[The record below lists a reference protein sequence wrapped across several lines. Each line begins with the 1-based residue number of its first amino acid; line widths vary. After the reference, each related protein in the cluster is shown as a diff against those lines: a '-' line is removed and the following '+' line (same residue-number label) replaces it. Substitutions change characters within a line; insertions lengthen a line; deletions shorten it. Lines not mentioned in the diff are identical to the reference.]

1 MAQRYAVVDLETT
14 GNQIQYDEI
23 IQIGITFVEGF
34 KVVDTYH
41 TYVKTDL
48 EIPSFIQAL
57 TNITEQDLFEAPYFE
72 EVSKSL
78 YAQLKDCVF
87 VAHNVLFD
95 LNFLKSHF
103 EKHQIEFEPKLA
115 IDTMELFKIAFPQ
128 EESYQLSELSQSL
141 EVDLNQA
148 HSADEDA
155 KATALLF
162 IKAIKKIE
170 SLPID
175 TIKQLYYL
183 SKSLKYN
190 LSDVLFEIVRTSQ
203 GKEESLHNIKKYQN
217 IYYLK
222 QKPIKKSSS
231 KDTISIDE
239 AYERILEKFGF
250 DYRKEQYQL
259 VQQLFDSLLHNE
271 NALIEAPLGSGKSM
285 SFVLASLLYYL
296 ETGEHIL
303 VSTHTKLLQNQL
315 LEQEFNKVL
324 DVLNLDLKA
333 MIIKSKDHYISLGL
347 ILNILQDDTD
357 NYEATILKM
366 QLLVWILETETGDIE
381 QLHLKGGQKVF
392 FEQKRTT
399 YVPFKND
406 IHYYQFVKESANH
419 VEIGITNHAHL
430 LQHSTED
437 TVYQLFKHI
446 IVDEAHRI
454 QDYALNQVT
463 DVLSYQHIK
472 YHLGLLG
479 KNEQEKLFKRLDK
492 LENRRVIE
500 QYPIEPIDIY
510 QLKRDIDILHE
521 QNENLFD
528 NLMDQ
533 INEKHHNQ
541 QQYDNQIHY
550 FYDLEIDEIS
560 EIFKK
565 QISTIN
571 QILSRF
577 KSYTH
582 AHIKA
587 FRKELIYIYHQYTKI
602 YNMIKTG
609 QVPFV
614 SIKKLSQ
621 KSTLSLFVKKEE
633 VKDLLNEVFIEQ
645 FNSNIFISG
654 TLTVN
659 ESFNSFKS
667 MFPDDIA
674 FKSYFLNDIYDLKN
688 QASCFVP
695 ENMPQYQYQDQDE
708 YIETIVHYLSAFVTE
723 TNQKCLVLFTNYSM
737 LYQAYRYM
745 EELEMFSDYVILMQQ
760 QHSHVYKLVQ
770 QFNQFDKTILLGTLS
785 FFEGFDYQ
793 SAGIKCVMMTKLPF
807 IHQDDPRYHLMKD
820 EFENPFKD
828 FVLPDAVT
836 KFRQGIGRLIR
847 NKHDQGLL
855 VCFDRRI
862 LDSTYS
868 KFFINALGEI
878 PVIEGDIDKFTDKL
892 RKYSNR

>member
-23 IQIGITFVEGF
+23 IQIGITFIEDQQI
-34 KVVDTYH
+34 VDTYH

-57 TNITEQDLFEAPYFE
+57 TNINELDLQDAPYFDE
-72 EVSKSL
+72 ISKSL
-78 YAQLKDCVF
+78 FVMLKDCVF

-95 LNFLKSHF
+95 LNFLKAHF
-103 EKHQIEFEPKLA
+103 EKYQIEFEPKLI
-115 IDTMELFKIAFPQ
+115 IDTMELFKIAFPT

-141 EVDLNQA
+141 KVDLNQA

-162 IKAIKKIE
+162 IKAIQKIKD
-170 SLPID
+170 LPID
-175 TIKQLYYL
+175 TVKQLYYL
-183 SKSLKYN
+183 SKSLKYD
-190 LSDVLFEIVRTSQ
+190 LKDILFEIVRTSQ
-203 GKEESLHNIKKYQN
+203 NTVKNSSKIKKYQN
-217 IYYLK
+217 INYLK
-222 QKPIKKSSS
+222 QTPIRKSKNSEII
-231 KDTISIDE
+231 TIDE
-239 AYERILEKFGF
+239 AYDRILKTFNF

-259 VQQLFDSLLHNE
+259 VQQLFDSLMHNE

-324 DVLNLDLKA
+324 NALDLDLKA
-333 MIIKSKDHYISLGL
+333 MIIKSKDHYISLGS

-381 QLHLKGGQKVF
+381 ELHLKGGQKVF
-392 FEQKRTT
+392 FDQKRTT

-406 IHYYQFVKESANH
+406 IHYYQFIKESAQS

-463 DVLSYQHIK
+463 DNLSYQHIK

-479 KNEQEKLFKRLDK
+479 KNEQEKLFRRLDK
-492 LENRRVIE
+492 LENRRIIE
-500 QYPIEPIDIY
+500 QYPIDPIDIY
-510 QLKRDIDILHE
+510 QLKKDIELLHE

-528 NLMDQ
+528 ELMDQ
-533 INEKHHNQ
+533 INQKHKSQNDDEQ
-541 QQYDNQIHY
+541 QIHY
-550 FYDLEIDEIS
+550 IYDIDVTKLS
-560 EIFKK
+560 EIFKL
-565 QISTIN
+565 QIGTIN

-577 KSYTH
+577 KSFTH
-582 AHIKA
+582 AHVKA
-587 FRKELIYIYHQYTKI
+587 FKKELIYIYHQYTKI
-602 YNMIKTG
+602 YNVIKSG
-609 QVPFV
+609 QVPYV
-614 SIKKLSQ
+614 SIKKLTQ

-633 VKDLLNEVFIEQ
+633 VKDLLNQVFIEQ

-659 ESFNSFKS
+659 ESFTSFKS
-667 MFPDDIA
+667 MFPKNIE
-674 FKSYFLNDIYDLKN
+674 FNTYYLNDIYDLKN
-688 QASCFVP
+688 QAACFVP
-695 ENMPQYQYQDQDE
+695 KNMPSYQFHNQDD
-708 YIETIVHYLSAFVTE
+708 YIETIVHYLSTFVSE

-745 EELEMFSDYVILMQQ
+745 EELEIFDDYVLLMQQ
-760 QHSHVYKLVQ
+760 QHSHVYKIVQ

-793 SAGIKCVMMTKLPF
+793 SSGIKCVMMTKLPF
-807 IHQDDPRYHLMKD
+807 IHQDDPRYHLMED

-847 NKHDQGLL
+847 NKNDQGLL

-862 LDSTYS
+862 LDSNYS

-878 PVIEGDIDKFTDKL
+878 PVIEGDINNFQDKL
-892 RKYSNR
+892 RKYPNR

>member
-14 GNQIQYDEI
+14 GNQIQYDKI
-23 IQIGITFVEGF
+23 IQIGITFIEDQQI
-34 KVVDTYH
+34 VDTYH

-57 TNITEQDLFEAPYFE
+57 TNINELDLQDAPYFDE
-72 EVSKSL
+72 ISKSL
-78 YAQLKDCVF
+78 FVMLKDCVF

-95 LNFLKSHF
+95 LNFLKAHF
-103 EKHQIEFEPKLA
+103 EKYQIEFEPKLI
-115 IDTMELFKIAFPQ
+115 IDTMELFKIAFPT

-141 EVDLNQA
+141 KVDLNQA

-162 IKAIKKIE
+162 IKAIQKIKD
-170 SLPID
+170 LPID
-175 TIKQLYYL
+175 TVKQLYYL
-183 SKSLKYN
+183 SKSLKYD
-190 LSDVLFEIVRTSQ
+190 LKDILFEIVRISQ
-203 GKEESLHNIKKYQN
+203 NTVSNSSKIKKYQN
-217 IYYLK
+217 INYLK
-222 QKPIKKSSS
+222 QTPIRKSKNSEII
-231 KDTISIDE
+231 TIDE
-239 AYERILEKFGF
+239 AYDRILKTFNF

-259 VQQLFDSLLHNE
+259 VQQLFDSLMHNE

-324 DVLNLDLKA
+324 NALDLDLKA

-381 QLHLKGGQKVF
+381 ELHLKGGQKVF
-392 FEQKRTT
+392 FDQKRTT

-406 IHYYQFVKESANH
+406 IHYYQFIKESAQS

-463 DVLSYQHIK
+463 DNLSYQHIK

-479 KNEQEKLFKRLDK
+479 KNEQEKLFRRLDK
-492 LENRRVIE
+492 LENRRIIE
-500 QYPIEPIDIY
+500 QYPIDPIDIY
-510 QLKRDIDILHE
+510 QLKKDIELLHE

-528 NLMDQ
+528 ELMDQ
-533 INEKHHNQ
+533 INQKHKSQNDDEQ
-541 QQYDNQIHY
+541 QIHY
-550 FYDLEIDEIS
+550 IYDIDVTKLS
-560 EIFKK
+560 EIFKL
-565 QISTIN
+565 QIGTIN

-577 KSYTH
+577 KSFTH
-582 AHIKA
+582 AHVKA
-587 FRKELIYIYHQYTKI
+587 FKKELIYIYHQYTKI
-602 YNMIKTG
+602 YNVIKSG
-609 QVPFV
+609 QVPYV
-614 SIKKLSQ
+614 SIKKLTQ

-633 VKDLLNEVFIEQ
+633 VKDLLNQVFIEQ

-659 ESFNSFKS
+659 ESFTSFKS
-667 MFPDDIA
+667 MFPKNIE
-674 FKSYFLNDIYDLKN
+674 FNTYYLNDIYDLKN
-688 QASCFVP
+688 QAACFVP
-695 ENMPQYQYQDQDE
+695 KNMPSYQFHNQDD
-708 YIETIVHYLSAFVTE
+708 YIETIVHYLSTFVSE

-745 EELEMFSDYVILMQQ
+745 EELQIFDDYVLLMQQ
-760 QHSHVYKLVQ
+760 QHSHVYKIVQ

-793 SAGIKCVMMTKLPF
+793 SSGIKCVMMTKLPF

-847 NKHDQGLL
+847 NKNDQGLL

-862 LDSTYS
+862 LDSNYS

-878 PVIEGDIDKFTDKL
+878 PVIEGDINNFQDKL
-892 RKYSNR
+892 RKYPNR

>member
-23 IQIGITFVEGF
+23 IQIGITFIEDQQI
-34 KVVDTYH
+34 VDTYH

-57 TNITEQDLFEAPYFE
+57 TNINELDLQDAPYFDE
-72 EVSKSL
+72 ISKSL
-78 YAQLKDCVF
+78 FVMLKDCVF

-95 LNFLKSHF
+95 LNFLKAHF
-103 EKHQIEFEPKLA
+103 EKYQIEFEPKLI
-115 IDTMELFKIAFPQ
+115 IDTMELFKIAFPT

-141 EVDLNQA
+141 KVDLNQA

-162 IKAIKKIE
+162 IKAIQKIKD
-170 SLPID
+170 LPID
-175 TIKQLYYL
+175 TVKQLYYL
-183 SKSLKYN
+183 SKSLKYD
-190 LSDVLFEIVRTSQ
+190 LKDILFEIVRTSQ
-203 GKEESLHNIKKYQN
+203 NTVKNSSKIKKYQN
-217 IYYLK
+217 INYLK
-222 QKPIKKSSS
+222 QTTIRKSKNSEII
-231 KDTISIDE
+231 TIDE
-239 AYERILEKFGF
+239 AYDRILKTFNF

-259 VQQLFDSLLHNE
+259 VQQLFDSLMHNE

-324 DVLNLDLKA
+324 NALDLDLKA

-381 QLHLKGGQKVF
+381 ELHLKGGQKVF
-392 FEQKRTT
+392 FDQKRTT

-406 IHYYQFVKESANH
+406 IHYYQFIKESAQS

-463 DVLSYQHIK
+463 DNLSYQHIK

-479 KNEQEKLFKRLDK
+479 KNEQEKLFRRLDK
-492 LENRRVIE
+492 LENRRIIE
-500 QYPIEPIDIY
+500 QYPIDPIDIY
-510 QLKRDIDILHE
+510 QLKKDIELLHE

-528 NLMDQ
+528 ELMDQ
-533 INEKHHNQ
+533 INQKHKSQNDDEQ
-541 QQYDNQIHY
+541 QIHY
-550 FYDLEIDEIS
+550 IYDIDVTKLS
-560 EIFKK
+560 EIFKL
-565 QISTIN
+565 QIGTIN

-577 KSYTH
+577 KSFTH
-582 AHIKA
+582 AHVKA
-587 FRKELIYIYHQYTKI
+587 FKKELIYIYHQYTKI
-602 YNMIKTG
+602 YNVIKSG
-609 QVPFV
+609 QVPYV
-614 SIKKLSQ
+614 SIKKLTQ

-633 VKDLLNEVFIEQ
+633 VKDLLNQVFIEQ

-659 ESFNSFKS
+659 ESFTSFKS
-667 MFPDDIA
+667 MFPKNIE
-674 FKSYFLNDIYDLKN
+674 FNTYYLNDIYDLKN
-688 QASCFVP
+688 QAACFVP
-695 ENMPQYQYQDQDE
+695 KNMPSYQFHNQDD
-708 YIETIVHYLSAFVTE
+708 YIETIVHYLSTFVSE

-745 EELEMFSDYVILMQQ
+745 EELEIFDDYVLLMQQ
-760 QHSHVYKLVQ
+760 QHSHVYKIVQ

-793 SAGIKCVMMTKLPF
+793 SSGIKCVMMTKLPF

-847 NKHDQGLL
+847 NKNDQGLL

-862 LDSTYS
+862 LDSNYS

-878 PVIEGDIDKFTDKL
+878 PVIEGDINNFQDKL
-892 RKYSNR
+892 RKYPNR

>member
-23 IQIGITFVEGF
+23 IQIGITFIEDQQI
-34 KVVDTYH
+34 VDTYH
-41 TYVKTDL
+41 SYVKTDL

-57 TNITEQDLFEAPYFE
+57 TNINELDLQEAPYFDE
-72 EVSKSL
+72 ISKSL
-78 YAQLKDCVF
+78 FVMLKDCVF

-95 LNFLKSHF
+95 LNFLKAHF
-103 EKHQIEFEPKLA
+103 EKYQIEFEPKLI
-115 IDTMELFKIAFPQ
+115 IDTMELFKIAFPT

-141 EVDLNQA
+141 KVDLNQA

-162 IKAIKKIE
+162 IKAIQKIKD
-170 SLPID
+170 LPID

-183 SKSLKYN
+183 SKSLKYD
-190 LSDVLFEIVRTSQ
+190 LKDILFEIVRTSQ
-203 GKEESLHNIKKYQN
+203 NKVTNSSKIKKYQN
-217 IYYLK
+217 INYLK
-222 QKPIKKSSS
+222 QTPIRKSKNSEII
-231 KDTISIDE
+231 TIDE
-239 AYERILEKFGF
+239 AYDRILKTFNF

-259 VQQLFDSLLHNE
+259 VQQLFDSLMHNE

-324 DVLNLDLKA
+324 DALNLDLKA

-381 QLHLKGGQKVF
+381 ELHLKGGQKVF
-392 FEQKRTT
+392 FDQKRTT

-406 IHYYQFVKESANH
+406 IHYYQFIKESAQS

-463 DVLSYQHIK
+463 DNLSYQHIK
-472 YHLGLLG
+472 YHLGLFG
-479 KNEQEKLFKRLDK
+479 RNEQEKLIRKLDK
-492 LENRRVIE
+492 LENRRIIE
-500 QYPIEPIDIY
+500 QYPIDPIDIY
-510 QLKRDIDILHE
+510 QLKKDIELLHE

-528 NLMDQ
+528 ELMDQ
-533 INEKHHNQ
+533 ISQNHKSQNDDEQ
-541 QQYDNQIHY
+541 QIHY
-550 FYDLEIDEIS
+550 IYDIDVTKLT
-560 EIFKK
+560 EIFKL
-565 QISTIN
+565 QIGTIN

-577 KSYTH
+577 KSFTH
-582 AHIKA
+582 AHVKA
-587 FRKELIYIYHQYTKI
+587 FKKELIYIYHQYTKI
-602 YNMIKTG
+602 YNVIKSG
-609 QVPFV
+609 QVPYV
-614 SIKKLSQ
+614 SIKKLDQ

-633 VKDLLNEVFIEQ
+633 VKDLLNQVFIEQ

-659 ESFNSFKS
+659 ESFTSFKS
-667 MFPDDIA
+667 MFPKNIE
-674 FKSYFLNDIYDLKN
+674 FNTYYLNDIYDLKN
-688 QASCFVP
+688 QAACFVP
-695 ENMPQYQYQDQDE
+695 KNMPNYQFHNQDE
-708 YIETIVHYLSAFVTE
+708 YIETIVHYLSTFVSE
-723 TNQKCLVLFTNYSM
+723 TNQKCLVLFTNYTM
-737 LYQAYRYM
+737 LYKAYRYM
-745 EELEMFSDYVILMQQ
+745 EELEIFDDYVLLMQQ
-760 QHSHVYKLVQ
+760 QHSNVYKIVQ

-793 SAGIKCVMMTKLPF
+793 SSGIKCVMMTKLPF

-820 EFENPFKD
+820 EFDNPFKD

-847 NKHDQGLL
+847 NKNDQGLL

-862 LDSTYS
+862 LDSNYS

-878 PVIEGDIDKFTDKL
+878 PVIEGDINNFQDKL
-892 RKYSNR
+892 RKYPNR

>member
-23 IQIGITFVEGF
+23 IQIGITFIEDQQI
-34 KVVDTYH
+34 VDTYH

-57 TNITEQDLFEAPYFE
+57 TNINELDLQDAPYFDE
-72 EVSKSL
+72 ISKSL
-78 YAQLKDCVF
+78 FVMLKDCVF

-95 LNFLKSHF
+95 LNFLKAHF
-103 EKHQIEFEPKLA
+103 EKYQIEFEPKL
-115 IDTMELFKIAFPQ
+115 IVDTMELFKIAFPT

-141 EVDLNQA
+141 KVDLNQA

-162 IKAIKKIE
+162 IKAILKIKD
-170 SLPID
+170 LPID
-175 TIKQLYYL
+175 TVKQLYYL
-183 SKSLKYN
+183 SKSLKYD
-190 LSDVLFEIVRTSQ
+190 LKDILFEIVRTSQ
-203 GKEESLHNIKKYQN
+203 NTVTNSSKIKKYQN
-217 IYYLK
+217 INYLK
-222 QKPIKKSSS
+222 QTPIRKSKNSEII
-231 KDTISIDE
+231 TIDE
-239 AYERILEKFGF
+239 AYDRILKTFNF

-259 VQQLFDSLLHNE
+259 VQQLFDSLMHNE

-324 DVLNLDLKA
+324 NALDLDLKA

-381 QLHLKGGQKVF
+381 ELHLKGGQKVF
-392 FEQKRTT
+392 FDQKRTT

-406 IHYYQFVKESANH
+406 IHYYQFIKESAQS

-463 DVLSYQHIK
+463 DNLSYQHIK

-479 KNEQEKLFKRLDK
+479 KNEQEKLFRRLDK
-492 LENRRVIE
+492 LENRRIIE
-500 QYPIEPIDIY
+500 QYPIDPIDIY
-510 QLKRDIDILHE
+510 QLKKDIELLHE

-528 NLMDQ
+528 ELMDQ
-533 INEKHHNQ
+533 INQKHKSQNDDEQ
-541 QQYDNQIHY
+541 QIHY
-550 FYDLEIDEIS
+550 IYDIDVTKLS
-560 EIFKK
+560 EIFKL
-565 QISTIN
+565 QIGTIN

-577 KSYTH
+577 KSFTH
-582 AHIKA
+582 AHVKA
-587 FRKELIYIYHQYTKI
+587 FKKELIYIYHQYTKI
-602 YNMIKTG
+602 YNVIKSG
-609 QVPFV
+609 QVPYV
-614 SIKKLSQ
+614 SIKKIAQ

-633 VKDLLNEVFIEQ
+633 VKDLLNQVFIEQ

-659 ESFNSFKS
+659 ESFTSFKS
-667 MFPDDIA
+667 MFPKNIE
-674 FKSYFLNDIYDLKN
+674 FNTYYLNDIYDLKN
-688 QASCFVP
+688 QAACFVP
-695 ENMPQYQYQDQDE
+695 KNMPSYQFHNQDE
-708 YIETIVHYLSAFVTE
+708 YIETIVHYLSTFVSE
-723 TNQKCLVLFTNYSM
+723 TDQKCLVLFTNYSM

-745 EELEMFSDYVILMQQ
+745 EELEIFDDYVLLMQQ
-760 QHSHVYKLVQ
+760 QHSHVYKIVQ

-793 SAGIKCVMMTKLPF
+793 SSGIKCVMMTKLPF

-847 NKHDQGLL
+847 NKNDQGLL

-862 LDSTYS
+862 LDSNYS

-878 PVIEGDIDKFTDKL
+878 PVIEGDINNFQDKL
-892 RKYSNR
+892 RKYPNR

>member
-1 MAQRYAVVDLETT
+1 
-14 GNQIQYDEI
+14 
-23 IQIGITFVEGF
+23 
-34 KVVDTYH
+34 
-41 TYVKTDL
+41 
-48 EIPSFIQAL
+48 
-57 TNITEQDLFEAPYFE
+57 
-72 EVSKSL
+72 
-78 YAQLKDCVF
+78 
-87 VAHNVLFD
+87 
-95 LNFLKSHF
+95 
-103 EKHQIEFEPKLA
+103 
-115 IDTMELFKIAFPQ
+115 
-128 EESYQLSELSQSL
+128 
-141 EVDLNQA
+141 
-148 HSADEDA
+148 
-155 KATALLF
+155 
-162 IKAIKKIE
+162 
-170 SLPID
+170 
-175 TIKQLYYL
+175 
-183 SKSLKYN
+183 
-190 LSDVLFEIVRTSQ
+190 
-203 GKEESLHNIKKYQN
+203 
-217 IYYLK
+217 
-222 QKPIKKSSS
+222 
-231 KDTISIDE
+231 
-239 AYERILEKFGF
+239 
-250 DYRKEQYQL
+250 
-259 VQQLFDSLLHNE
+259 
-271 NALIEAPLGSGKSM
+271 
-285 SFVLASLLYYL
+285 
-296 ETGEHIL
+296 
-303 VSTHTKLLQNQL
+303 
-315 LEQEFNKVL
+315 
-324 DVLNLDLKA
+324 
-333 MIIKSKDHYISLGL
+333 
-347 ILNILQDDTD
+347 
-357 NYEATILKM
+357 
-366 QLLVWILETETGDIE
+366 
-381 QLHLKGGQKVF
+381 
-392 FEQKRTT
+392 
-399 YVPFKND
+399 
-406 IHYYQFVKESANH
+406 
-419 VEIGITNHAHL
+419 
-430 LQHSTED
+430 
-437 TVYQLFKHI
+437 
-446 IVDEAHRI
+446 
-454 QDYALNQVT
+454 
-463 DVLSYQHIK
+463 
-472 YHLGLLG
+472 
-479 KNEQEKLFKRLDK
+479 
-492 LENRRVIE
+492 
-500 QYPIEPIDIY
+500 PIEPIDIY
-510 QLKRDIDILHE
+510 QLKRDIDLLHE

-528 NLMDQ
+528 NLIEQ

-602 YNMIKTG
+602 YNMIKAG

-820 EFENPFKD
+820 EFENHFKD

-836 KFRQGIGRLIR
+836 KFRQSIGRLIR
-847 NKHDQGLL
+847 NKHDQRLL

-892 RKYSNR
+892 RKYSNT

>member
-23 IQIGITFVEGF
+23 IQIGITFIEDQQI
-34 KVVDTYH
+34 VDTYH

-57 TNITEQDLFEAPYFE
+57 TNINELDLQDAPYFDE
-72 EVSKSL
+72 ISKSL
-78 YAQLKDCVF
+78 FVMLKDCVF

-95 LNFLKSHF
+95 LNFLKAHF
-103 EKHQIEFEPKLA
+103 EKYQIEFEPKLI
-115 IDTMELFKIAFPQ
+115 IDTMELFKIAFPT

-141 EVDLNQA
+141 KVDLNQA

-162 IKAIKKIE
+162 IKAIQKIKD
-170 SLPID
+170 LPID
-175 TIKQLYYL
+175 TVKQLYYL
-183 SKSLKYN
+183 SKSLKYD
-190 LSDVLFEIVRTSQ
+190 LKDILFEIVRISQ
-203 GKEESLHNIKKYQN
+203 NTVSNSSKIKKYQN
-217 IYYLK
+217 INYLK
-222 QKPIKKSSS
+222 QTPIRKSKNSEII
-231 KDTISIDE
+231 TIDE
-239 AYERILEKFGF
+239 AYDRILKTFNF

-259 VQQLFDSLLHNE
+259 VQQLFDSLMHNE

-324 DVLNLDLKA
+324 NALDLDLKA

-381 QLHLKGGQKVF
+381 ELHLKGGQKVF
-392 FEQKRTT
+392 FDQKRTT

-406 IHYYQFVKESANH
+406 IHYYQFIKESAQS

-463 DVLSYQHIK
+463 DNLSYQHIK

-479 KNEQEKLFKRLDK
+479 KNEQEKLFRRLDK
-492 LENRRVIE
+492 LENRRIIE
-500 QYPIEPIDIY
+500 QYPIDPIDIY
-510 QLKRDIDILHE
+510 QLKKDIELLHE

-528 NLMDQ
+528 ELMDQ
-533 INEKHHNQ
+533 INQKHKSQNDDEQ
-541 QQYDNQIHY
+541 QIHY
-550 FYDLEIDEIS
+550 IYDIDVTKLS
-560 EIFKK
+560 EIFKL
-565 QISTIN
+565 QIGTIN

-577 KSYTH
+577 KSFTH
-582 AHIKA
+582 AHVKA
-587 FRKELIYIYHQYTKI
+587 FKKELIYIYHQYTKI
-602 YNMIKTG
+602 YNVIKSG
-609 QVPFV
+609 QVPYV
-614 SIKKLSQ
+614 SIKKLTQ

-633 VKDLLNEVFIEQ
+633 VKDLLNQVFIEQ

-659 ESFNSFKS
+659 ESFTSFKS
-667 MFPDDIA
+667 MFPKNIE
-674 FKSYFLNDIYDLKN
+674 FNTYYLNDIYDLKN
-688 QASCFVP
+688 QAACFVP
-695 ENMPQYQYQDQDE
+695 KNMPSYQFHNQDD
-708 YIETIVHYLSAFVTE
+708 YIETIVHYLSTFVSE

-745 EELEMFSDYVILMQQ
+745 EELEIFDDYVLLMQQ
-760 QHSHVYKLVQ
+760 QHSHVYKIVQ

-793 SAGIKCVMMTKLPF
+793 SSGIKCVMMTKLPF

-847 NKHDQGLL
+847 NKNDQGLL

-862 LDSTYS
+862 LDSNYS

-878 PVIEGDIDKFTDKL
+878 PVIEGDINNFQDKL
-892 RKYSNR
+892 RKYPNR

>member
-23 IQIGITFVEGF
+23 IQIGITFIEDQQI
-34 KVVDTYH
+34 VDTYH

-57 TNITEQDLFEAPYFE
+57 TNINELDLQDAPYFDE
-72 EVSKSL
+72 ISKSL
-78 YAQLKDCVF
+78 FVMLKDCVF

-95 LNFLKSHF
+95 LNFLKAHF
-103 EKHQIEFEPKLA
+103 EKYQIEFEPKLI
-115 IDTMELFKIAFPQ
+115 IDTMELFKIAFPT

-141 EVDLNQA
+141 KVDLNQA

-162 IKAIKKIE
+162 IKAIQKIKD
-170 SLPID
+170 LPID
-175 TIKQLYYL
+175 TVKQLYYL
-183 SKSLKYN
+183 SKSLKYD
-190 LSDVLFEIVRTSQ
+190 LKDILFEIVRTSQ
-203 GKEESLHNIKKYQN
+203 NTVKNSSKIKKYQN
-217 IYYLK
+217 INYLK
-222 QKPIKKSSS
+222 QTPIRKSKNSEII
-231 KDTISIDE
+231 TIDE
-239 AYERILEKFGF
+239 AYDRILKTFNF

-259 VQQLFDSLLHNE
+259 VQQLFDSLMHNE

-324 DVLNLDLKA
+324 NALDLDLKA

-381 QLHLKGGQKVF
+381 EIHLKGGQKVF
-392 FEQKRTT
+392 FDQKRTT

-406 IHYYQFVKESANH
+406 IHYYQFIKESAQS

-463 DVLSYQHIK
+463 DNLSYQHIK

-479 KNEQEKLFKRLDK
+479 KNEQEKLFRRLDK
-492 LENRRVIE
+492 LENRRIIE
-500 QYPIEPIDIY
+500 QYPIDPIDIY
-510 QLKRDIDILHE
+510 QLKKDIELLHE

-528 NLMDQ
+528 ELMDQ
-533 INEKHHNQ
+533 INQKHKSQNDDEQ
-541 QQYDNQIHY
+541 QIHY
-550 FYDLEIDEIS
+550 IYDIDVTKLS
-560 EIFKK
+560 EIFKL
-565 QISTIN
+565 QIGTIN

-577 KSYTH
+577 KSSTH
-582 AHIKA
+582 AHVKA
-587 FRKELIYIYHQYTKI
+587 FKKELIYIYHQYTKI
-602 YNMIKTG
+602 YNVIKSG
-609 QVPFV
+609 QVPYV
-614 SIKKLSQ
+614 SIKKLTQ

-633 VKDLLNEVFIEQ
+633 VKDLLNQVFIEQ

-659 ESFNSFKS
+659 ESFTSFKS
-667 MFPDDIA
+667 MFPKNIE
-674 FKSYFLNDIYDLKN
+674 FNTYYLNDIYDLKN
-688 QASCFVP
+688 QAACFVP
-695 ENMPQYQYQDQDE
+695 KNMPSYQFHNQDD
-708 YIETIVHYLSAFVTE
+708 YIETIVHYLSTFVSE

-745 EELEMFSDYVILMQQ
+745 EELEIFDDYVLLMQQ
-760 QHSHVYKLVQ
+760 QHSHVYKIVQ

-793 SAGIKCVMMTKLPF
+793 SSGIKCVMMIKLPF

-847 NKHDQGLL
+847 NKNDQGLL

-862 LDSTYS
+862 LDSNYS

-878 PVIEGDIDKFTDKL
+878 PVIEGDINNFQDKL
-892 RKYSNR
+892 RKYPNR

>member
-23 IQIGITFVEGF
+23 IQIGITFIEDQQI
-34 KVVDTYH
+34 VDTYH

-57 TNITEQDLFEAPYFE
+57 TNINELDLQDAPYFDE
-72 EVSKSL
+72 ISKSL
-78 YAQLKDCVF
+78 FVMLKDCVF

-95 LNFLKSHF
+95 LNFLKAHF
-103 EKHQIEFEPKLA
+103 EKYQIEFEPKLI
-115 IDTMELFKIAFPQ
+115 IDTMELFKIAFPT

-141 EVDLNQA
+141 KVDLNQA

-162 IKAIKKIE
+162 IKAIQKIKD
-170 SLPID
+170 LPID
-175 TIKQLYYL
+175 TVKQLYYL
-183 SKSLKYN
+183 SKSLKYD
-190 LSDVLFEIVRTSQ
+190 LKDILFEIVRTSQ
-203 GKEESLHNIKKYQN
+203 NTVKNSSKIKKYQN
-217 IYYLK
+217 INYLK
-222 QKPIKKSSS
+222 QTPIRKSKNSEII
-231 KDTISIDE
+231 TIDE
-239 AYERILEKFGF
+239 AYDRILKTFNF

-259 VQQLFDSLLHNE
+259 VQQLFDSLMHNE

-324 DVLNLDLKA
+324 NALDLDLKA

-381 QLHLKGGQKVF
+381 EIHLKGGQKVF
-392 FEQKRTT
+392 FDQKRTT

-406 IHYYQFVKESANH
+406 IHYYQFIKESAQS

-463 DVLSYQHIK
+463 DNLSYQHIK

-479 KNEQEKLFKRLDK
+479 KNEQEKLFRRLDK
-492 LENRRVIE
+492 LENRRIIE
-500 QYPIEPIDIY
+500 QYPIDPIDIY
-510 QLKRDIDILHE
+510 QLKKDIELLHE

-528 NLMDQ
+528 ELMDQ
-533 INEKHHNQ
+533 INQKHKSQNDDEQ
-541 QQYDNQIHY
+541 QIHY
-550 FYDLEIDEIS
+550 IYDIDVTKLS
-560 EIFKK
+560 EIFKL
-565 QISTIN
+565 QIGMIN

-577 KSYTH
+577 KSFTH
-582 AHIKA
+582 AHVKA
-587 FRKELIYIYHQYTKI
+587 FKKELIYIYHQYTKI
-602 YNMIKTG
+602 YNVIKSG
-609 QVPFV
+609 QVPYV
-614 SIKKLSQ
+614 SIKKLTQ

-633 VKDLLNEVFIEQ
+633 VKDLLNQVFIEQ

-659 ESFNSFKS
+659 ESFTSFKS
-667 MFPDDIA
+667 MFPKNIE
-674 FKSYFLNDIYDLKN
+674 FNTYYLNDIYDLKN
-688 QASCFVP
+688 QAACFVP
-695 ENMPQYQYQDQDE
+695 KNMPSYQFHNQDD
-708 YIETIVHYLSAFVTE
+708 YIETIVHYLSTFVSE

-745 EELEMFSDYVILMQQ
+745 EELEIFDDYVLLMQQ
-760 QHSHVYKLVQ
+760 QHSHVYKIVQ

-793 SAGIKCVMMTKLPF
+793 SSGIKCVMMTKLPF

-847 NKHDQGLL
+847 NKNDQGLL

-862 LDSTYS
+862 LDSNYS

-878 PVIEGDIDKFTDKL
+878 PVIEGDINNFQDKL
-892 RKYSNR
+892 RKYPNR

>member
-23 IQIGITFVEGF
+23 IQIGITFIEDQQI
-34 KVVDTYH
+34 VDTYH

-57 TNITEQDLFEAPYFE
+57 TNINELDLQDAPYFDE
-72 EVSKSL
+72 ISKSL
-78 YAQLKDCVF
+78 FVMLKDCVF

-95 LNFLKSHF
+95 LNFLKAHF
-103 EKHQIEFEPKLA
+103 EKYQIEFEPKLI
-115 IDTMELFKIAFPQ
+115 IDTMELFKIAFPT

-141 EVDLNQA
+141 KVDLNQA

-162 IKAIKKIE
+162 IKAIQKIKD
-170 SLPID
+170 LPID
-175 TIKQLYYL
+175 TVKQLYYL
-183 SKSLKYN
+183 SKSLKYD
-190 LSDVLFEIVRTSQ
+190 LKDILFEIVRTSQ
-203 GKEESLHNIKKYQN
+203 NTVTNSSKIKKYQN
-217 IYYLK
+217 INYLK
-222 QKPIKKSSS
+222 QTPIRKSKNSEII
-231 KDTISIDE
+231 TIDE
-239 AYERILEKFGF
+239 AYDRILKTFNF

-259 VQQLFDSLLHNE
+259 VQQLFDSLMHNE

-324 DVLNLDLKA
+324 NALDLDLKA

-381 QLHLKGGQKVF
+381 ELHLKGGQKVF
-392 FEQKRTT
+392 FDQKRTT

-406 IHYYQFVKESANH
+406 IHYYQFIKESAQS

-463 DVLSYQHIK
+463 DNLSYQHIK

-479 KNEQEKLFKRLDK
+479 KNEQEKLFRRLDK
-492 LENRRVIE
+492 LENRRIIE
-500 QYPIEPIDIY
+500 QYPIDPIDIY
-510 QLKRDIDILHE
+510 QLKKDIELLHE

-528 NLMDQ
+528 ELMDQ
-533 INEKHHNQ
+533 INQKHKSQNDDEQ
-541 QQYDNQIHY
+541 QIHY
-550 FYDLEIDEIS
+550 IYDIDVTKLS
-560 EIFKK
+560 EIFKL
-565 QISTIN
+565 QIGTIN

-577 KSYTH
+577 KSFTH
-582 AHIKA
+582 AHVKA
-587 FRKELIYIYHQYTKI
+587 FKKELIYIYHQYTKI
-602 YNMIKTG
+602 YNVIKSG
-609 QVPFV
+609 QVPYV
-614 SIKKLSQ
+614 SIKKLTQ

-633 VKDLLNEVFIEQ
+633 VKDLLNQVFIEQ

-659 ESFNSFKS
+659 ESFTSFKS
-667 MFPDDIA
+667 MFPKNIE
-674 FKSYFLNDIYDLKN
+674 FNTYYLNDIYDLKN
-688 QASCFVP
+688 QAACFVP
-695 ENMPQYQYQDQDE
+695 KNMPSYQFHNQDD
-708 YIETIVHYLSAFVTE
+708 YIETIVHYLSTFVSE

-745 EELEMFSDYVILMQQ
+745 EELEIFDDYVLLMQQ
-760 QHSHVYKLVQ
+760 QHSHVYKIVQ

-793 SAGIKCVMMTKLPF
+793 SSGIKCVMMTKLPF

-847 NKHDQGLL
+847 NKNDQGLL

-862 LDSTYS
+862 LDSNYS

-878 PVIEGDIDKFTDKL
+878 PVIEGDINNFQDKL
-892 RKYSNR
+892 RKYPNR

>member
-23 IQIGITFVEGF
+23 IQIGITFIEDQQI
-34 KVVDTYH
+34 VDTYH

-57 TNITEQDLFEAPYFE
+57 TNINELDLQDAPYFDE
-72 EVSKSL
+72 ISKSL
-78 YAQLKDCVF
+78 FVMLKDCVF

-95 LNFLKSHF
+95 LNFLKAHF
-103 EKHQIEFEPKLA
+103 EKYQIEFEPKLI
-115 IDTMELFKIAFPQ
+115 IDTMELFKIAFPT

-141 EVDLNQA
+141 KVDLNQA

-162 IKAIKKIE
+162 IKAIQKIKD
-170 SLPID
+170 LPID
-175 TIKQLYYL
+175 TVKQLYYL
-183 SKSLKYN
+183 SKSLKYD
-190 LSDVLFEIVRTSQ
+190 LKDILFEIVRTSQ
-203 GKEESLHNIKKYQN
+203 NTVKNSSKIKKYQN
-217 IYYLK
+217 INYLK
-222 QKPIKKSSS
+222 QTPIRKSKNSEII
-231 KDTISIDE
+231 TIDE
-239 AYERILEKFGF
+239 AYDRILKTFNF

-259 VQQLFDSLLHNE
+259 VQQLFDSLMHNE

-324 DVLNLDLKA
+324 NALDLDLKA

-381 QLHLKGGQKVF
+381 ELHLKGGQKVF
-392 FEQKRTT
+392 FDQKRTT

-406 IHYYQFVKESANH
+406 IHYYQFIKESAQS

-463 DVLSYQHIK
+463 DNLSYQHIK

-479 KNEQEKLFKRLDK
+479 KNEQEKLFRRLDK
-492 LENRRVIE
+492 LENRRIIE
-500 QYPIEPIDIY
+500 QYPIDPIDIY
-510 QLKRDIDILHE
+510 QLKKDIELLHE

-528 NLMDQ
+528 ELMDQ
-533 INEKHHNQ
+533 INQKHKSQNDDEQ
-541 QQYDNQIHY
+541 QIHY
-550 FYDLEIDEIS
+550 IYDIDVTKLS
-560 EIFKK
+560 EIFKL
-565 QISTIN
+565 QIGTIN

-577 KSYTH
+577 KSFTH
-582 AHIKA
+582 AHVKA
-587 FRKELIYIYHQYTKI
+587 FKKELIYIYHQYTKI
-602 YNMIKTG
+602 YNVIKSG
-609 QVPFV
+609 QVPYV
-614 SIKKLSQ
+614 SIKKLTQ

-633 VKDLLNEVFIEQ
+633 VKDLLNQVFIEQ

-659 ESFNSFKS
+659 ESFTSFKS
-667 MFPDDIA
+667 MFPKNIE
-674 FKSYFLNDIYDLKN
+674 FNTYYLNDIYDLKN
-688 QASCFVP
+688 QAACFVP
-695 ENMPQYQYQDQDE
+695 KNMPSYQFHNQDD
-708 YIETIVHYLSAFVTE
+708 YIETIVHYLSTFVSE

-745 EELEMFSDYVILMQQ
+745 EELEIFDDYVLLMQQ
-760 QHSHVYKLVQ
+760 QHSHVYKIVQ

-793 SAGIKCVMMTKLPF
+793 SSGIKCVMMTKLPF

-836 KFRQGIGRLIR
+836 NFRQGIGRLIR
-847 NKHDQGLL
+847 NKNDQGLL

-862 LDSTYS
+862 LDSNYS

-878 PVIEGDIDKFTDKL
+878 PVIEGDINNFQDKL
-892 RKYSNR
+892 RKYPNR

>member
-23 IQIGITFVEGF
+23 IQIGITFIEDQQI
-34 KVVDTYH
+34 VDTYH

-57 TNITEQDLFEAPYFE
+57 TNINELDLQDAPYFDE
-72 EVSKSL
+72 ISKSL
-78 YAQLKDCVF
+78 FVMLKDCVF

-95 LNFLKSHF
+95 LNFLKAHF
-103 EKHQIEFEPKLA
+103 EKYQIEFEPKLI
-115 IDTMELFKIAFPQ
+115 IDTMELFKIAFPT

-141 EVDLNQA
+141 KVDLNQA

-162 IKAIKKIE
+162 IKAIQKIKD
-170 SLPID
+170 LPID
-175 TIKQLYYL
+175 TVKQLYYL
-183 SKSLKYN
+183 SKSLKYD
-190 LSDVLFEIVRTSQ
+190 LKDILFEIVRTSQ
-203 GKEESLHNIKKYQN
+203 NTVKNSSKIKKYQN
-217 IYYLK
+217 INYLK
-222 QKPIKKSSS
+222 QTPIRKSKNSEII
-231 KDTISIDE
+231 TIDE
-239 AYERILEKFGF
+239 AYDRILKTFNF

-259 VQQLFDSLLHNE
+259 VQQLFDSLMHNE

-324 DVLNLDLKA
+324 NALDLDLKA

-381 QLHLKGGQKVF
+381 ELHLKGGQKVF
-392 FEQKRTT
+392 FDQKRTT

-406 IHYYQFVKESANH
+406 IHYYQFIKESAQS

-463 DVLSYQHIK
+463 DNLSYQHIK

-479 KNEQEKLFKRLDK
+479 KNEQEKLFRRLDK
-492 LENRRVIE
+492 LENRRIIE
-500 QYPIEPIDIY
+500 QYPIDPIDIY
-510 QLKRDIDILHE
+510 QLKKDIELLHE

-528 NLMDQ
+528 ELMDQ
-533 INEKHHNQ
+533 INQKHKSQNDDEQ
-541 QQYDNQIHY
+541 QIHY
-550 FYDLEIDEIS
+550 IYDIDVTKLS
-560 EIFKK
+560 EIFKL
-565 QISTIN
+565 QIGTIN

-577 KSYTH
+577 KSFTH
-582 AHIKA
+582 AHVKA
-587 FRKELIYIYHQYTKI
+587 FKKELIYIYHQYTKI
-602 YNMIKTG
+602 YNVIKSG
-609 QVPFV
+609 QVPYV
-614 SIKKLSQ
+614 SIKKLTQ

-633 VKDLLNEVFIEQ
+633 VKDLLNQVFIEQ

-659 ESFNSFKS
+659 ESFTSFKS
-667 MFPDDIA
+667 MFPKNIE
-674 FKSYFLNDIYDLKN
+674 FNTYYLNDIYDLKN
-688 QASCFVP
+688 QAACFVP
-695 ENMPQYQYQDQDE
+695 KNMPSYQFHNQDD
-708 YIETIVHYLSAFVTE
+708 YIETIVHYLSTFVSE

-745 EELEMFSDYVILMQQ
+745 EELEIFDDYVLLMQQ
-760 QHSHVYKLVQ
+760 QHSHVYKIVQ

-793 SAGIKCVMMTKLPF
+793 SSGIKCVMMTKLPF

-847 NKHDQGLL
+847 NKNDQGLL

-862 LDSTYS
+862 LDSNYS

-878 PVIEGDIDKFTDKL
+878 PVIEGDINNFQDKL
-892 RKYSNR
+892 RKYPNR

>member
-1 MAQRYAVVDLETT
+1 MVQRYAVVDLETT

-23 IQIGITFVEGF
+23 IQIGITFVENYQI
-34 KVVDTYH
+34 VDTYH

-48 EIPSFIQAL
+48 TIPSFIQAL
-57 TNITEQDLFEAPYFE
+57 TNIDENDLYEAPYFNE
-72 EVSKSL
+72 ISKDL
-78 YAQLKDCVF
+78 YSKLKDCIF

-95 LNFLKSHF
+95 LNFLKAHF
-103 EKHQIEFEPKLA
+103 EKFQIDFNPKLT
-115 IDTMELFKIAFPQ
+115 IDTMELFKIAFPR
-128 EESYQLSELSQSL
+128 EESYQLSELSLSL

-162 IKAIKKIE
+162 IKALNKIE

-183 SKSLKYN
+183 SKSLKYD
-190 LSDVLFEIVRTSQ
+190 LKDTLFEIVRTIPSNRVQSSQ
-203 GKEESLHNIKKYQN
+203 IKKYQN
-217 IYYLK
+217 INYLK
-222 QKPIKKSSS
+222 QTPIRKSNKTESI
-231 KDTISIDE
+231 TIDE
-239 AYERILEKFGF
+239 AYDRILSTFNF

-285 SFVLASLLYYL
+285 SFVLAALLYYL

-324 DVLNLDLKA
+324 SALNLDLKA
-333 MIIKSKDHYISLGL
+333 LIIKSKDHYISLGL
-347 ILNILQDDTD
+347 ILNIMQDDTD
-357 NYEATILKM
+357 NYEATLLKM

-381 QLHLKGGQKVF
+381 ELHLKGGQQVF

-406 IHYYQFVKESANH
+406 IHYYQFVKESAAN

-430 LQHSTED
+430 LKHSTED

-463 DVLSYQHIK
+463 DSLSYQHIK

-510 QLKRDIDILHE
+510 QLKRDVETLHE

-528 NLMDQ
+528 NIMDQ
-533 INEKHHNQ
+533 IKDKTKGQNLDDQ
-541 QQYDNQIHY
+541 QLHY
-550 FYDLEIDEIS
+550 FYDLDVEVIS
-560 EIFKK
+560 EQFKL

-577 KSYTH
+577 KTHKH

-587 FRKELIYIYHQYTKI
+587 FKKELIYIYHQYTKI
-602 YNMIKTG
+602 YNVIKSG
-609 QVPFV
+609 QIPFV
-614 SIKKLSQ
+614 SIKKLAQ

-633 VKDLLNEVFIEQ
+633 VKDLLNKVFIEQ

-667 MFPDDIA
+667 MFDPQVE
-674 FKSYFLNDIYDLKN
+674 FKSYFLNEIYDLKN
-688 QASCFVP
+688 QATCYVP
-695 ENMPQYQYQDQDE
+695 DHIPNYQYDNQDE
-708 YIETIVHYLSAFVTE
+708 YIETIIQYLSTFVSE
-723 TNQKCLVLFTNYSM
+723 TDQKCLVLFTNYSM

-745 EELEMFSDYVILMQQ
+745 EELSIFDDYVLLMQQ
-760 QHSHVYKLVQ
+760 QHSQVYKLVQ
-770 QFNQFDKTILLGTLS
+770 QFNQFDKSILLGTLS

-793 SAGIKCVMMTKLPF
+793 SSGIKCVMMTKLPF
-807 IHQDDPRYHLMKD
+807 IHQEDPRYHLMKD
-820 EFENPFKD
+820 EFDNPFKD

-862 LDSTYS
+862 LNSTYS

-878 PVIEGDIDKFTDKL
+878 PVIEGDIDRFKDKL
-892 RKYSNR
+892 RKYPKR

>member
-23 IQIGITFVEGF
+23 IQIGITFIEDQQI
-34 KVVDTYH
+34 VDTYH

-57 TNITEQDLFEAPYFE
+57 TNINELDLQDAPYFDE
-72 EVSKSL
+72 ISKSL
-78 YAQLKDCVF
+78 FVMLKDCVF

-95 LNFLKSHF
+95 LNFLKAHF
-103 EKHQIEFEPKLA
+103 EKYQIEFEPKLI
-115 IDTMELFKIAFPQ
+115 IDTMELFKIAFPT

-141 EVDLNQA
+141 KVDLNQA

-162 IKAIKKIE
+162 IKAIQKIKD
-170 SLPID
+170 LPID
-175 TIKQLYYL
+175 TVKQLYYL
-183 SKSLKYN
+183 SKSLKYD
-190 LSDVLFEIVRTSQ
+190 LKDILFEIVRISQ
-203 GKEESLHNIKKYQN
+203 NTVSNSSKIKKYQN
-217 IYYLK
+217 INYLK
-222 QKPIKKSSS
+222 QTPIRKSKNSEII
-231 KDTISIDE
+231 TIDE
-239 AYERILEKFGF
+239 AYDRILKTFNF

-259 VQQLFDSLLHNE
+259 VQQLFDSLMHNE

-324 DVLNLDLKA
+324 NALDLDLKA

-381 QLHLKGGQKVF
+381 ELHLKGGQKVF
-392 FEQKRTT
+392 FDQKRTT
-399 YVPFKND
+399 YVPYKND
-406 IHYYQFVKESANH
+406 IHYYQFIKESAQS

-463 DVLSYQHIK
+463 DNLSYQHIK

-479 KNEQEKLFKRLDK
+479 KNEQEKLFRRLDK
-492 LENRRVIE
+492 LENRRIIE
-500 QYPIEPIDIY
+500 QYPIDPIDIY
-510 QLKRDIDILHE
+510 QLKKDIELLHE

-528 NLMDQ
+528 ELMDQ
-533 INEKHHNQ
+533 INQKHKSQNDDEQ
-541 QQYDNQIHY
+541 QIHY
-550 FYDLEIDEIS
+550 IYDIDVTKLS
-560 EIFKK
+560 EIFKL
-565 QISTIN
+565 QIGTIN

-577 KSYTH
+577 KSFTH
-582 AHIKA
+582 AHVKA
-587 FRKELIYIYHQYTKI
+587 FKKELIYIYHQYTKI
-602 YNMIKTG
+602 YNVIKSG
-609 QVPFV
+609 QVPYV
-614 SIKKLSQ
+614 SIKKLTQ

-633 VKDLLNEVFIEQ
+633 VKDLLNQVFIEQ

-659 ESFNSFKS
+659 ESFTSFKS
-667 MFPDDIA
+667 MFPKNIE
-674 FKSYFLNDIYDLKN
+674 FNTYYLNDIYDLKN
-688 QASCFVP
+688 QAACFVP
-695 ENMPQYQYQDQDE
+695 KNMPSYQFHNQDD
-708 YIETIVHYLSAFVTE
+708 YIETIVHYLSTFVSE

-745 EELEMFSDYVILMQQ
+745 EELEIFDDYVLLMQQ
-760 QHSHVYKLVQ
+760 QHSHVYKIVQ

-793 SAGIKCVMMTKLPF
+793 SSGIKCVMMTKLPF

-847 NKHDQGLL
+847 NKNDQGLL

-862 LDSTYS
+862 LDSNYS

-878 PVIEGDIDKFTDKL
+878 PVIEGDINNFQDKL
-892 RKYSNR
+892 RKYPNR

>member
-23 IQIGITFVEGF
+23 IQIGITFIEDQQI
-34 KVVDTYH
+34 VDTYH

-57 TNITEQDLFEAPYFE
+57 TNINELDLQDAPYFDE
-72 EVSKSL
+72 ISKSL
-78 YAQLKDCVF
+78 FVMLKDCVF

-95 LNFLKSHF
+95 LNFLKAHF
-103 EKHQIEFEPKLA
+103 EKYQIEFEPKLI
-115 IDTMELFKIAFPQ
+115 IDTMELFKIAFPT

-141 EVDLNQA
+141 KVDLNQA

-162 IKAIKKIE
+162 IKAIQKIKD
-170 SLPID
+170 LPID
-175 TIKQLYYL
+175 TVKQLYYL
-183 SKSLKYN
+183 SKSLKYD
-190 LSDVLFEIVRTSQ
+190 LKDILFEIVRTSQ
-203 GKEESLHNIKKYQN
+203 NTVTNSSKIKKYQN
-217 IYYLK
+217 INYLK
-222 QKPIKKSSS
+222 QTPIRKSKNSEII
-231 KDTISIDE
+231 TIDE
-239 AYERILEKFGF
+239 AYDRILKTFNF

-259 VQQLFDSLLHNE
+259 VQQLFDSLMHNE

-324 DVLNLDLKA
+324 NALDLDLKA

-381 QLHLKGGQKVF
+381 ELHLKGGQKVF
-392 FEQKRTT
+392 FDQKRTT

-406 IHYYQFVKESANH
+406 IHYYQFIKESAQS

-463 DVLSYQHIK
+463 DNLSYQHIK

-479 KNEQEKLFKRLDK
+479 KNEQEKLFRRLDK
-492 LENRRVIE
+492 LENRRIIE
-500 QYPIEPIDIY
+500 QYPIDPIDIY
-510 QLKRDIDILHE
+510 QLKKDIELLHE

-528 NLMDQ
+528 ELMDQ
-533 INEKHHNQ
+533 INQKHKSQNDDEQ
-541 QQYDNQIHY
+541 QIHY
-550 FYDLEIDEIS
+550 IYDIDVTKLS
-560 EIFKK
+560 EIFKL
-565 QISTIN
+565 QIGTIN

-577 KSYTH
+577 KSFTH
-582 AHIKA
+582 AHVKA
-587 FRKELIYIYHQYTKI
+587 FKKELIYIYHQYTKI
-602 YNMIKTG
+602 YNVIKSG
-609 QVPFV
+609 QVPYV
-614 SIKKLSQ
+614 SIKKLTQ

-633 VKDLLNEVFIEQ
+633 VKDLLNQVFIEQ

-659 ESFNSFKS
+659 ESFTSFKS
-667 MFPDDIA
+667 MFPKNIE
-674 FKSYFLNDIYDLKN
+674 FNTYYLNDIYDLKN
-688 QASCFVP
+688 QAACFVP
-695 ENMPQYQYQDQDE
+695 KNMPSYQFHNQDE
-708 YIETIVHYLSAFVTE
+708 YIETIVHYLSTFVSE

-745 EELEMFSDYVILMQQ
+745 EELEIFDDYVLLMQQ
-760 QHSHVYKLVQ
+760 QHSHVYKIVQ

-793 SAGIKCVMMTKLPF
+793 SSGIKCVMMTKLPF

-847 NKHDQGLL
+847 NKNDQGLL

-862 LDSTYS
+862 LDSNYS

-878 PVIEGDIDKFTDKL
+878 PVIEGDINNFQDKL
-892 RKYSNR
+892 RKYPNR

>member
-23 IQIGITFVEGF
+23 IQIGITFIEDNQI
-34 KVVDTYH
+34 VDTYH

-57 TNITEQDLFEAPYFE
+57 TNINEHDLQGAPYFE
-72 EVSKSL
+72 EISESL
-78 YAQLKDCVF
+78 FMMLKDCVF

-95 LNFLKSHF
+95 LNFLTSHF
-103 EKHQIEFEPKLA
+103 EKSNHTFIPKLT
-115 IDTMELFKIAFPQ
+115 IDTMELFKIAFPS

-155 KATALLF
+155 RATALLF
-162 IKAIKKIE
+162 IKAIHKIAH
-170 SLPID
+170 LPID

-183 SKSLKYN
+183 SKSLKYD
-190 LSDVLFEIVRTSQ
+190 LKDVLFEIVRGNQ
-203 GKEESLHNIKKYQN
+203 GQQLPSSKIKKYQN
-217 IYYLK
+217 INYLK
-222 QKPIKKSSS
+222 QTPIRKSSNRE
-231 KDTISIDE
+231 TISIDE
-239 AYERILEKFGF
+239 AYERILKTYHF

-324 DVLNLDLKA
+324 NALDLDLKA

-381 QLHLKGGQKVF
+381 ELHLKGGQQVF

-406 IHYYQFVKESANH
+406 IHYYQFVKESAQS

-492 LENRRVIE
+492 LENKRVIE
-500 QYPIEPIDIY
+500 QYPIQPIDIY
-510 QLKRDIDILHE
+510 QLKRDIESLHE
-521 QNENLFD
+521 QNELLFD
-528 NLMDQ
+528 DLMLQ
-533 INEKHHNQ
+533 INKKHQ
-541 QQYDNQIHY
+541 SQTMDENQIHY
-550 FYDLEIDEIS
+550 FYDIDTTEIS
-560 EIFKK
+560 ELFKQ

-571 QILSRF
+571 QILARF

-582 AHIKA
+582 AHVKA
-587 FRKELIYIYHQYTKI
+587 FKKELIYIYHQYTKI
-602 YNMIKTG
+602 YNVIKNG
-609 QVPFV
+609 ELPYV

-621 KSTLSLFVKKEE
+621 KSTLSIYVKKDE
-633 VKDLLNEVFIEQ
+633 VKDLLNQVFIEQ

-659 ESFNSFKS
+659 ESFKSFKS
-667 MFPDDIA
+667 MFPENIS
-674 FKSYFLNDIYDLKN
+674 FKTYYLNEIYDLKN
-688 QASCFVP
+688 QATCFVP
-695 ENMPQYQYQDQDE
+695 KQMPDFNYQNTDD
-708 YIETIVHYLSAFVTE
+708 YIETIIHYLSTFVSE

-737 LYQAYRYM
+737 LYQAYQYM
-745 EELEMFSDYVILMQQ
+745 EELEVFNDYVVLMQQ
-760 QHSHVYKLVQ
+760 QHSHIYKLVQ

-820 EFENPFKD
+820 EFDNPFKD

-847 NKHDQGLL
+847 NKNDLGLL

-862 LDSTYS
+862 LDSHYS
-868 KFFINALGEI
+868 QFFINALGEI
-878 PVIEGDIDKFTDKL
+878 PVLEGDITEFQDKL
-892 RKYSNR
+892 RNYPNR

>member
-23 IQIGITFVEGF
+23 IQIGITFIENHQII
-34 KVVDTYH
+34 DTYH
-41 TYVKTDL
+41 SYVKTDL

-57 TNITEQDLFEAPYFE
+57 TNINELDLQDAPYFDE
-72 EVSKSL
+72 ISKSL
-78 YAQLKDCVF
+78 FVMLKDCVF

-95 LNFLKSHF
+95 LNFLKAHF
-103 EKHQIEFEPKLA
+103 EKYQIEFEPKLI
-115 IDTMELFKIAFPQ
+115 IDTMELFKIAFPT

-141 EVDLNQA
+141 KVDLNQA

-162 IKAIKKIE
+162 IKAIQKIKD
-170 SLPID
+170 LPID
-175 TIKQLYYL
+175 TVKQLYYL
-183 SKSLKYN
+183 SKSLKYD
-190 LSDVLFEIVRTSQ
+190 LKDILFEIVRTSQ
-203 GKEESLHNIKKYQN
+203 NTVTNSSKIKKYQN
-217 IYYLK
+217 INYLK
-222 QKPIKKSSS
+222 QTPIRKSKNSEII
-231 KDTISIDE
+231 TIDE
-239 AYERILEKFGF
+239 AYDRILKTFNF

-259 VQQLFDSLLHNE
+259 VQQLFDSLMHNE

-324 DVLNLDLKA
+324 NALDLDLKA

-381 QLHLKGGQKVF
+381 ELHLKGGQKVF
-392 FEQKRTT
+392 FDQKRTT

-406 IHYYQFVKESANH
+406 IHYYQFIKESAQS

-463 DVLSYQHIK
+463 DNLSYQHIK

-479 KNEQEKLFKRLDK
+479 KNEQEKLFRRLDK
-492 LENRRVIE
+492 LENRRIIE
-500 QYPIEPIDIY
+500 QYPIDPIDIY
-510 QLKRDIDILHE
+510 QLKKDIELLHE

-528 NLMDQ
+528 ELMDQ
-533 INEKHHNQ
+533 INQKHKSQNDDEQ
-541 QQYDNQIHY
+541 QIHY
-550 FYDLEIDEIS
+550 IYDIDVTKLS
-560 EIFKK
+560 EIFKL
-565 QISTIN
+565 QIGTIN

-577 KSYTH
+577 KSFTH
-582 AHIKA
+582 AHVKA
-587 FRKELIYIYHQYTKI
+587 FKKELIYIYHQYTKI
-602 YNMIKTG
+602 YNVIKSG
-609 QVPFV
+609 QVPYV
-614 SIKKLSQ
+614 SIKKLAQ

-633 VKDLLNEVFIEQ
+633 VKDLLNQVFIEQ

-659 ESFNSFKS
+659 ESFTSFKS
-667 MFPDDIA
+667 MFPKNIE
-674 FKSYFLNDIYDLKN
+674 FNTYYLNDIYDLKN
-688 QASCFVP
+688 QAACFVP
-695 ENMPQYQYQDQDE
+695 KNMPSYQFHNQDE
-708 YIETIVHYLSAFVTE
+708 YIETIVHYLSTFVSE
-723 TNQKCLVLFTNYSM
+723 TDQKCLVLFTNYSM

-745 EELEMFSDYVILMQQ
+745 EELEIFDDYVLLMQQ
-760 QHSHVYKLVQ
+760 QHSHVYKIVQ

-793 SAGIKCVMMTKLPF
+793 SSGIKCVMMTKLPF

-847 NKHDQGLL
+847 NKNDQGLL

-862 LDSTYS
+862 LDSNYS

-878 PVIEGDIDKFTDKL
+878 PVIEGDINNFQDKL
-892 RKYSNR
+892 RKYPNR

>member
-23 IQIGITFVEGF
+23 IQIGITFIEDQQI
-34 KVVDTYH
+34 VDTYH

-57 TNITEQDLFEAPYFE
+57 TNINELDLQDAPYFDE
-72 EVSKSL
+72 ISKSL
-78 YAQLKDCVF
+78 FVMLKDCVF

-95 LNFLKSHF
+95 LNFLKAHF
-103 EKHQIEFEPKLA
+103 EKYQIEFEPKLI
-115 IDTMELFKIAFPQ
+115 IDTMELFKIAFPT

-141 EVDLNQA
+141 KVDLNQA

-162 IKAIKKIE
+162 IKAIQKIKD
-170 SLPID
+170 LPID

-183 SKSLKYN
+183 SKSLKYD
-190 LSDVLFEIVRTSQ
+190 LKDILFEIVRTSQ
-203 GKEESLHNIKKYQN
+203 NTVTNSSKIKKYQN
-217 IYYLK
+217 INYLK
-222 QKPIKKSSS
+222 QTPIRKSKNSEII
-231 KDTISIDE
+231 TIDE
-239 AYERILEKFGF
+239 AYDRILKTFNF

-259 VQQLFDSLLHNE
+259 VQQLFDSLMHNE

-324 DVLNLDLKA
+324 NALDLDLKA

-381 QLHLKGGQKVF
+381 ELHLKGGQKVF
-392 FEQKRTT
+392 FDQKRTT

-406 IHYYQFVKESANH
+406 IHYYQFIKESAQS

-463 DVLSYQHIK
+463 DNLSYQHIK

-479 KNEQEKLFKRLDK
+479 KNEQEKLFRRLDK
-492 LENRRVIE
+492 LENRRIIE
-500 QYPIEPIDIY
+500 QYPIDPIDIY
-510 QLKRDIDILHE
+510 QLKKDIELLHE

-528 NLMDQ
+528 ELMDQ
-533 INEKHHNQ
+533 INQKHKSQNDDEQ
-541 QQYDNQIHY
+541 QIHY
-550 FYDLEIDEIS
+550 IYDIDVTKLS
-560 EIFKK
+560 EIFKL
-565 QISTIN
+565 QIGTIN

-577 KSYTH
+577 KSFTH
-582 AHIKA
+582 AHVKA
-587 FRKELIYIYHQYTKI
+587 FKKELIYIYHQYTKI
-602 YNMIKTG
+602 YNVIKSG
-609 QVPFV
+609 QVPYV
-614 SIKKLSQ
+614 SIKKLTQ

-633 VKDLLNEVFIEQ
+633 VKDLLNQVFIEQ

-659 ESFNSFKS
+659 ESFTSFKS
-667 MFPDDIA
+667 MFPKNIE
-674 FKSYFLNDIYDLKN
+674 FNTYYLNDIYDLKN
-688 QASCFVP
+688 QAACFVP
-695 ENMPQYQYQDQDE
+695 KNMPSYQFHNQDE
-708 YIETIVHYLSAFVTE
+708 YIETIVHYLSTFVSE

-745 EELEMFSDYVILMQQ
+745 EELEIFDDYVLLMQQ
-760 QHSHVYKLVQ
+760 QHSHVYKIVQ

-793 SAGIKCVMMTKLPF
+793 SSGIKCVMMTKLPF

-828 FVLPDAVT
+828 YVLPDAVT

-847 NKHDQGLL
+847 NKNDQGLL

-862 LDSTYS
+862 LDSNYS

-878 PVIEGDIDKFTDKL
+878 PVIEGDINNFQDKL
-892 RKYSNR
+892 RKYPNR

>member
-23 IQIGITFVEGF
+23 IQIGITFIEDQQI
-34 KVVDTYH
+34 VDTYH

-57 TNITEQDLFEAPYFE
+57 TNINELDLQDAPYFDE
-72 EVSKSL
+72 ISKSL
-78 YAQLKDCVF
+78 FVMLKDCVF

-95 LNFLKSHF
+95 LNFLKAHF
-103 EKHQIEFEPKLA
+103 EKYQIEFEPKLI
-115 IDTMELFKIAFPQ
+115 IDTMELFKIAFPT

-141 EVDLNQA
+141 KVDLNQA

-162 IKAIKKIE
+162 IKAIQKIKD
-170 SLPID
+170 LPID
-175 TIKQLYYL
+175 TVKQLYYL
-183 SKSLKYN
+183 SKSLKYD
-190 LSDVLFEIVRTSQ
+190 LKDILFEIVRTSQ
-203 GKEESLHNIKKYQN
+203 NTVKNSSKIKKYQN
-217 IYYLK
+217 INYLK
-222 QKPIKKSSS
+222 QTPIRKSKNSEII
-231 KDTISIDE
+231 TIDE
-239 AYERILEKFGF
+239 AYDRILKTFNF

-259 VQQLFDSLLHNE
+259 VQQLFDSLMHNE

-324 DVLNLDLKA
+324 NALDLDLKA

-381 QLHLKGGQKVF
+381 EIHLKGGQKVF
-392 FEQKRTT
+392 FDQKRTT

-406 IHYYQFVKESANH
+406 IHYYQFIKESAQS

-463 DVLSYQHIK
+463 DNLSYQHIK

-479 KNEQEKLFKRLDK
+479 KNEQEKLFRRLDK
-492 LENRRVIE
+492 LENRRIIE
-500 QYPIEPIDIY
+500 QYPIDPIDIY
-510 QLKRDIDILHE
+510 QLKKDIELLHE

-528 NLMDQ
+528 ELMDQ
-533 INEKHHNQ
+533 INQKHKSQNDDEQ
-541 QQYDNQIHY
+541 QIHY
-550 FYDLEIDEIS
+550 IYDIDVTKLS
-560 EIFKK
+560 EIFKL
-565 QISTIN
+565 QIGTIN

-577 KSYTH
+577 KSFTH
-582 AHIKA
+582 AHVKA
-587 FRKELIYIYHQYTKI
+587 FKKELIYIYHQYTKI
-602 YNMIKTG
+602 YNVIKSG
-609 QVPFV
+609 QVPYV
-614 SIKKLSQ
+614 SIKKLTQ

-633 VKDLLNEVFIEQ
+633 VKDLLNQVFIEQ

-659 ESFNSFKS
+659 ESFTSFKS
-667 MFPDDIA
+667 MFPKNIE
-674 FKSYFLNDIYDLKN
+674 FNTYYLNDIYDLKN
-688 QASCFVP
+688 QAACFVP
-695 ENMPQYQYQDQDE
+695 KNMPSYQFHNQDD
-708 YIETIVHYLSAFVTE
+708 YIETIVHYLSTFVSE

-745 EELEMFSDYVILMQQ
+745 EELEIFDDYVLLMQQ
-760 QHSHVYKLVQ
+760 QHSHVYKIVQ

-793 SAGIKCVMMTKLPF
+793 SSGIKCVMMIKLPF

-847 NKHDQGLL
+847 NKNDQGLL

-862 LDSTYS
+862 LDSNYS

-878 PVIEGDIDKFTDKL
+878 PVIEGDINNFQDKL
-892 RKYSNR
+892 RKYPNR

>member
-23 IQIGITFVEGF
+23 IQIGITFIEDQQI
-34 KVVDTYH
+34 VDTYH

-57 TNITEQDLFEAPYFE
+57 TNINELDLQDAPYFDE
-72 EVSKSL
+72 ISKSL
-78 YAQLKDCVF
+78 FVMLKDCVF

-95 LNFLKSHF
+95 LNFLKAHF
-103 EKHQIEFEPKLA
+103 EKYQIEFEPKLI
-115 IDTMELFKIAFPQ
+115 IDTMELFKIAFPT

-141 EVDLNQA
+141 KVDLNQA

-162 IKAIKKIE
+162 IKAIQKIKD
-170 SLPID
+170 LPID
-175 TIKQLYYL
+175 TVKQLYYL
-183 SKSLKYN
+183 SKSLKYD
-190 LSDVLFEIVRTSQ
+190 LKDILFEIVRTSQ
-203 GKEESLHNIKKYQN
+203 NTVKNSSKIKKYQN
-217 IYYLK
+217 INYLK
-222 QKPIKKSSS
+222 QTPIRKSKNSEII
-231 KDTISIDE
+231 TIDE
-239 AYERILEKFGF
+239 AYDRILKTFNF

-259 VQQLFDSLLHNE
+259 VQQLFDSLMHNE

-324 DVLNLDLKA
+324 NALDLDLKA

-381 QLHLKGGQKVF
+381 ELHLKGGQKVF
-392 FEQKRTT
+392 FDQKRTT

-406 IHYYQFVKESANH
+406 IHYYQFIKESAQS

-463 DVLSYQHIK
+463 DNLSYQHIK

-479 KNEQEKLFKRLDK
+479 KNEQEKLFRRLDK
-492 LENRRVIE
+492 LENRRIIE
-500 QYPIEPIDIY
+500 QYPIDPIDIY
-510 QLKRDIDILHE
+510 QLKKDIELLHE

-528 NLMDQ
+528 ELMDQ
-533 INEKHHNQ
+533 INQKHKSQNDDEQ
-541 QQYDNQIHY
+541 QIHY
-550 FYDLEIDEIS
+550 IYDIDVTKLS
-560 EIFKK
+560 EIFKL
-565 QISTIN
+565 QIGTIN

-577 KSYTH
+577 KSFTH
-582 AHIKA
+582 AHVKA
-587 FRKELIYIYHQYTKI
+587 FKKELIYISHQYTKI
-602 YNMIKTG
+602 YNVIKSG
-609 QVPFV
+609 QVPYV
-614 SIKKLSQ
+614 SIKKLTQ

-633 VKDLLNEVFIEQ
+633 VKDLLNQVFIEQ

-659 ESFNSFKS
+659 ESFTSFKS
-667 MFPDDIA
+667 MFPKNIE
-674 FKSYFLNDIYDLKN
+674 FNTYYLNDIYDLKN
-688 QASCFVP
+688 QAACFVP
-695 ENMPQYQYQDQDE
+695 KNMPSYQFHNQDD
-708 YIETIVHYLSAFVTE
+708 YIETIVHYLSTFVSE

-745 EELEMFSDYVILMQQ
+745 EELEIFDDYVLLMQQ
-760 QHSHVYKLVQ
+760 QHSHVYKIVQ

-793 SAGIKCVMMTKLPF
+793 SSGIKCVMMTKLPF

-847 NKHDQGLL
+847 NKNDQGLL

-862 LDSTYS
+862 LDSNYS

-878 PVIEGDIDKFTDKL
+878 PVIEGDINNFQDKL
-892 RKYSNR
+892 RKYPNR

>member
-23 IQIGITFVEGF
+23 IQIGITFVEQNQI
-34 KVVDTYH
+34 VDSYH

-57 TNITEQDLFEAPYFE
+57 TNINEQDLVAAPYFE
-72 EVSKSL
+72 EISNDL
-78 YAQLKDCVF
+78 YALLKDCIF

-95 LNFLKSHF
+95 LNFLKAHF
-103 EKHQIEFEPKLA
+103 EKFQITFQPKHT
-115 IDTMELFKIAFPQ
+115 IDTMELFKFSFPQ

-155 KATALLF
+155 KATAILF
-162 IKAIKKIE
+162 IKAIEKIKN
-170 SLPID
+170 LPLD

-190 LSDVLFEIVRTSQ
+190 LKDLLFEIVR
-203 GKEESLHNIKKYQN
+203 ENIHNNEIPKHIKKYQN
-217 IYYLK
+217 IHYL
-222 QKPIKKSSS
+222 QQSPIRKSNQRE
-231 KDTISIDE
+231 TISIDE
-239 AYERILEKFGF
+239 AYERILTTFNF

-271 NALIEAPLGSGKSM
+271 SALIEAPLGSGKSM

-324 DVLNLDLKA
+324 KALNLDLSA
-333 MIIKSKDHYISLGL
+333 MIIKSRDHYISLGL
-347 ILNILQDDTD
+347 ILYILQDDTD

-381 QLHLKGGQKVF
+381 QLHIKGGQKIF
-392 FEQKRTT
+392 FDQKRTT
-399 YVPFKND
+399 YVPYKND
-406 IHYYQFVKESANH
+406 IHYYQFVKESAMN

-430 LQHSTED
+430 LQHSTDD
-437 TVYQLFKHI
+437 TVYQLFQHI

-463 DVLSYQHIK
+463 DSISYQHIK

-479 KNEQEKLFKRLDK
+479 KNEQEKLFKQLDQ

-510 QLKRDIDILHE
+510 QLKRDIDLLHE
-521 QNENLFD
+521 QNEYLFD
-528 NLMDQ
+528 KLMDEIDQQLKSNPVDDKQ
-533 INEKHHNQ
+533 I
-541 QQYDNQIHY
+541 YY
-550 FYDLEIDEIS
+550 FYDLNTDEMI
-560 EIFKK
+560 EMFKL
-565 QISTIN
+565 QIHVIN
-571 QILSRF
+571 QILTRF
-577 KSYTH
+577 KNFTH
-582 AHIKA
+582 PHVKT
-587 FRKELIYIYHQYTKI
+587 FKKELIYIYHQYTKI
-602 YNMIKTG
+602 YNIIKSG
-609 QVPFV
+609 QTPYF
-614 SIKKLSQ
+614 SIKKLDQ
-621 KSTLSLFVKKEE
+621 KSTLSIFVKKEE
-633 VKDLLNEVFIEQ
+633 VKTLLNDVFINQ
-645 FNSNIFISG
+645 FNSKIFISG
-654 TLTVN
+654 TLTVTD
-659 ESFNSFKS
+659 SFKSFES
-667 MFPDDIA
+667 MFPDNVS
-674 FKSYFLNDIYDLKN
+674 FKKYYLNDIYDLKN
-688 QASCFVP
+688 QATCFVP
-695 ENMPQYQYQDQDE
+695 SQMPHYQYNNHDE
-708 YIETIVHYLSAFVTE
+708 YIETIIQYLSTFVIE

-737 LYQAYRYM
+737 LYKAYRYL
-745 EELEMFSDYVILMQQ
+745 EEVSAFDDYVVLMQQ
-760 QHSHVYKLVQ
+760 QQSNIYKLVQ

-793 SAGIKCVMMTKLPF
+793 SNGIKCVMITKLPF
-807 IHQDDPRYHLMKD
+807 IHQDDPRYYLMKD
-820 EFENPFKD
+820 EFENPFKE

-836 KFRQGIGRLIR
+836 KFKQGIGRLIR
-847 NKHDQGLL
+847 NKNDQGLL

-862 LDSTYS
+862 IDSNYS

-878 PVIEGDIDKFTDKL
+878 PLIEGNINDFTHKL
-892 RKYSNR
+892 RKYSNE

>member
-23 IQIGITFVEGF
+23 IQIGITFIEDQQI
-34 KVVDTYH
+34 VDTYH

-57 TNITEQDLFEAPYFE
+57 TNINELDLQDAPYFDE
-72 EVSKSL
+72 ISKSL
-78 YAQLKDCVF
+78 FVMLKDCVF

-95 LNFLKSHF
+95 LNFLKAHF
-103 EKHQIEFEPKLA
+103 EKYQIEFEPKL
-115 IDTMELFKIAFPQ
+115 IVDTMELFKIAFPT

-141 EVDLNQA
+141 KVDLNQA

-162 IKAIKKIE
+162 IKAIQKIKD
-170 SLPID
+170 LPID
-175 TIKQLYYL
+175 TVKQLYYL
-183 SKSLKYN
+183 SKSLKYD
-190 LSDVLFEIVRTSQ
+190 LKDILFEIVRTSQ
-203 GKEESLHNIKKYQN
+203 NTVTNSSKIKKYQN
-217 IYYLK
+217 INYLK
-222 QKPIKKSSS
+222 QTPIRKSKNSEII
-231 KDTISIDE
+231 TIDE
-239 AYERILEKFGF
+239 AYDRILKTFNF

-259 VQQLFDSLLHNE
+259 VQQLFDSLMHNE

-324 DVLNLDLKA
+324 NALDLDLKA

-381 QLHLKGGQKVF
+381 ELHLKGGQKVF
-392 FEQKRTT
+392 FDQKRTT

-406 IHYYQFVKESANH
+406 IHYYQFIKESAQS

-463 DVLSYQHIK
+463 DNLSYQHIK

-479 KNEQEKLFKRLDK
+479 KNEQEKLFRRLDK
-492 LENRRVIE
+492 LENRRIIE
-500 QYPIEPIDIY
+500 QYPIDPIDIY
-510 QLKRDIDILHE
+510 QLKKDIELLHE

-528 NLMDQ
+528 ELMDQ
-533 INEKHHNQ
+533 INQKHKSQNDDEQ
-541 QQYDNQIHY
+541 QIHY
-550 FYDLEIDEIS
+550 IYDIDVTKLS
-560 EIFKK
+560 EIFKL
-565 QISTIN
+565 QIGTIN

-577 KSYTH
+577 KSFTH
-582 AHIKA
+582 AHVKA
-587 FRKELIYIYHQYTKI
+587 FKKELIYIYHQYTKI
-602 YNMIKTG
+602 YNVIKSG
-609 QVPFV
+609 QVPYV
-614 SIKKLSQ
+614 SIKKLAQ

-633 VKDLLNEVFIEQ
+633 VKDLLNQVFIEQ

-659 ESFNSFKS
+659 ESFTSFKS
-667 MFPDDIA
+667 MFPKNIE
-674 FKSYFLNDIYDLKN
+674 FNTYYLNDIYDLKN
-688 QASCFVP
+688 QAACFVP
-695 ENMPQYQYQDQDE
+695 KNMPSYQFHNQDE
-708 YIETIVHYLSAFVTE
+708 YIETIVHYLSTFVSE
-723 TNQKCLVLFTNYSM
+723 TDQKCLVLFTNYSM

-745 EELEMFSDYVILMQQ
+745 EELEIFDDYVLLMQQ
-760 QHSHVYKLVQ
+760 QHSHVYKIVQ

-793 SAGIKCVMMTKLPF
+793 SSGIKCVMMTKLPF

-847 NKHDQGLL
+847 NKNDQGLL

-862 LDSTYS
+862 LDSNYS

-878 PVIEGDIDKFTDKL
+878 PVIEGDINNFQDKL
-892 RKYSNR
+892 RKYPNR